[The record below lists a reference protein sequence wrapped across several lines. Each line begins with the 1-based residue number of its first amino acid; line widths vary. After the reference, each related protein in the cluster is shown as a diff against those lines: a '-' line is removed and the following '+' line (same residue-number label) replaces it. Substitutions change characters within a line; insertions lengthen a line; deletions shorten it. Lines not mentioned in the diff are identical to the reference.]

1 MRHWNILDSEESG
14 NNKKDEAPT
23 EPHTVEDTVKAEE
36 PAVTD
41 DTEKSAKSNDEKSTE
56 TKSAD
61 ENEPNKDKMEEK
73 SSAVETT
80 DDANCDN
87 IPDKD
92 ESVPDVQLNEG
103 NWNCVIMKAGD
114 MYLLVPKV

>member
-1 MRHWNILDSEESG
+1 MRHLNILDSEESG

-23 EPHTVEDTVKAEE
+23 ESHTVEDTVKAEE
-36 PAVTD
+36 TAVTD

-61 ENEPNKDKMEEK
+61 ENEPNKDKMEG
-73 SSAVETT
+73 SAVETT

-92 ESVPDVQLNEG
+92 ESVPDVQLIEG
-103 NWNCVIMKAGD
+103 NWNCIIREAGD

>member
-1 MRHWNILDSEESG
+1 MRHLNILDSEESG

-36 PAVTD
+36 TAVSD

-61 ENEPNKDKMEEK
+61 ENDTTKDKMEG
-73 SSAVETT
+73 SAVETT

-87 IPDKD
+87 MPDKD

-103 NWNCVIMKAGD
+103 NWNCIIREAGD